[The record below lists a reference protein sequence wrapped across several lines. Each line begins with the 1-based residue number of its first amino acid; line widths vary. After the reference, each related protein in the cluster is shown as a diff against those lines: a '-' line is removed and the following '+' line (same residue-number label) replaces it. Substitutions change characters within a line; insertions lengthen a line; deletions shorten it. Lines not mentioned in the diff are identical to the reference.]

1 MNSPRAYLRAATRAA
16 HDRLEAAFGT
26 HDLASR
32 VGYAAFLRQH
42 ATALLPLEAAL
53 ERADAAT
60 LVADWPSRTRSAA
73 LLDDLAALG
82 EPLPE
87 ALAAPAIA
95 GPAAVFGV
103 LYVLEGSRLG
113 ARLLVRRA
121 EASAVPVVRAAT
133 AYLRHGEGAGL
144 WPSFLALLDRS
155 AYVRAAPEQTLAGA
169 LAAFELFEQ
178 AALEAA

>member
-1 MNSPRAYLRAATRAA
+1 M
-16 HDRLEAAFGT
+16 AFGA
-26 HDLASR
+26 HNLAFHA
-32 VGYAAFLRQH
+32 GYAAFLRQH
-42 ATALLPLEAAL
+42 ATALLPLEAVL
-53 ERADAAT
+53 ERAAVAT

-73 LLDDLAALG
+73 LLGDLATLG

-87 ALAAPAIA
+87 ALVAPAIA

-103 LYVLEGSRLG
+103 LLHARGIPPRCPAARPPRRSECRACG
-113 ARLLVRRA
+113 A
-121 EASAVPVVRAAT
+121 RAAT
-133 AYLRHGEGAGL
+133 AYLRHGAGAGL
-144 WPSFLALLDRS
+144 WASILALLDRS